1 MEINRSTKTHTF
13 LNPQNTR
20 SWSNLIMISTSKT
33 PPSVTIIIVRRPI
46 VRARLSMTRHI
57 SEIFD
62 FYIKIFVQNR
72 LTYVKDT
79 TYYIRVNLSY
89 PEVLKR
95 ITSEAMTLKC
105 LALDLAKS
113 SQVVTNSFNV

>member
-1 MEINRSTKTHTF
+1 MV
-13 LNPQNTR
+13 
-20 SWSNLIMISTSKT
+20 STST
-33 PPSVTIIIVRRPI
+33 PLPPSVTTIIVRRAI
-46 VRARLSMTRHI
+46 VRARLSTTRHI
-57 SEIFD
+57 SDIFD

-95 ITSEAMTLKC
+95 ITYEAMTLKC